1 MRILSFYNNIFHIYK
16 HRVCCHIH
24 SFAFTRNICFH
35 YRITFMN
42 EIIFSKGILVRIRIR
57 VHYKIHIRCSTISRS
72 PQKIFA
78 FFIVS
83 QFYRHPDITI
93 KNTSYL
99 SGNHIAMFLFQQSY
113 LTIHLS
119 FHKEIYNHF
128 TVLCYKFLKF
138 VFIRSLNC
146 HNHLRRRINIT
157 GKLEFGLSINIL
169 NIHNDDI
176 TEYFQH
182 TVKML
187 RVHI

>member
-1 MRILSFYNNIFHIYK
+1 
-16 HRVCCHIH
+16 
-24 SFAFTRNICFH
+24 
-35 YRITFMN
+35 MN